1 MTQLGSIWVPKNK
14 SQIFLNNLVILI
26 IHPSLVE
33 VPKDHVEYK
42 LLNTYGHMATATSK
56 YIFNIIFG
64 AVNQASKALKE
75 YLFNSLFPTD
85 LHRKFKKF
93 HFYFSG
99 MNFLFYPA
107 T

>member
-1 MTQLGSIWVPKNK
+1 MRQ
-14 SQIFLNNLVILI
+14 
-26 IHPSLVE
+26 
-33 VPKDHVEYK
+33 
-42 LLNTYGHMATATSK
+42 

-93 HFYFSG
+93 HFSRKTHIIIRVSIVVSIPACHAGDRGSIPRHGDFFFKSLFPF
-99 MNFLFYPA
+99 FLTYRA
-107 T
+107 QI